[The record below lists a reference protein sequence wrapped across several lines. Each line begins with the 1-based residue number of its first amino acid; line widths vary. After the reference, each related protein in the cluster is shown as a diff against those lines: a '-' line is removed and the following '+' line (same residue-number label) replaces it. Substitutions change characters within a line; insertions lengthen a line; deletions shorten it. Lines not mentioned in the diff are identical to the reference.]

1 MSQEHQ
7 AESCR
12 SVGVPNVDLRS
23 EPAVAGFPE
32 PRAPGNR
39 GRLWRFLALAFCF
52 LLVSGVLLLSL
63 RSFWLPAIGRFL
75 VCADPLQPADAI
87 VVLAGGGPQR
97 VAHGVKLYQA
107 GYAPWLIVTNQ
118 PLNTPGIRVPYVELM
133 RTEAIWRGVPSER
146 ILMASDIVRTTYEE
160 AIAVRRLAEEHSLR
174 SLIIVTDPFHTRRAR
189 MSFRDA
195 LRGSG
200 ITISVQP
207 ANPSWYRADAW
218 WQSQDE
224 LRETWT
230 EYLKLLLYVFGYK

>member
-1 MSQEHQ
+1 MSQEHKMGD
-7 AESCR
+7 CCP
-12 SVGVPNVDLRS
+12 VGASGALLH
-23 EPAVAGFPE
+23 PE
-32 PRAPGNR
+32 PEEARCPKPHLPAKR
-39 GRLWRFLALAFCF
+39 GRLLRFLALASCL
-52 LLVSGVLLLSL
+52 LLVSCTLLLVL

-75 VCADPLQPADAI
+75 VCVDPLQPADAI

-97 VAHGVKLYQA
+97 VAHGAKLFQA

-133 RTEAIWRGVPSER
+133 RTEAIWQGAPPER
-146 ILMASDIVRTTYEE
+146 ILMAPEIVKTTYEE
-160 AIAVRRLAEEHSLR
+160 AIAVRQLATERRFH

-195 LRGSG
+195 LQGAG
-200 ITISVQP
+200 ITISMQP

-230 EYLKLLLYVFGYK
+230 EYLKLTLYVFGYK